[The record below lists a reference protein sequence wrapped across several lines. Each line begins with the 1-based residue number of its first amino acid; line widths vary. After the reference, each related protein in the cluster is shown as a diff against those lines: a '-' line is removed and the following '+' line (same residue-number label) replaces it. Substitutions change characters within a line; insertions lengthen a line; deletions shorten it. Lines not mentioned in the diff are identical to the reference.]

1 MDGARAREL
10 LGLEPEERD
19 PKVTRRAYLR
29 AIKTASPERE
39 PERFRALRE
48 AYECLRD
55 EADGVLVIQGV
66 RFQLDLPSRP
76 APRQAVDTPTSTE
89 AEVGREG
96 ADVRTALDTPPTSSE
111 AVEEAPP
118 QSPRARA
125 TLALARLSAS
135 DALYETREL
144 VRAHPDEAWAWSLA
158 TRAAWAAGERDEAL
172 EHARRALALGDPSA
186 LLSLARDVH
195 EKLDDAERAV
205 LERELSPLDAFE
217 LFVNHDPSRALRVL
231 RAALAA
237 ARSAGEPLVASAW
250 LRRMLALELRGGP
263 SFSAS
268 AYEAFAPVASALG
281 REHEPGLVTLHN
293 RCVEDLVRLPE
304 LLLNAEIRRAIA
316 ESLLEDDPVEAIE
329 PITYAK
335 SLTER
340 QAARMTLR
348 RHAPQLFRTFGNV
361 LGRDVFGRP
370 RGDTPPW
377 SWLLSA
383 LIAVAVSRLLRG
395 GCEPD
400 PSEQIHERVAHVLA
414 LKDHAVLPADTRSPT
429 TLHDFLCRAPS
440 WPECDAMIRLKRAES
455 DANCATL
462 TSIWASVEARYAMPN
477 NAAFADVDPELF
489 LARRASVLAR
499 CPAEAP

>member
-1 MDGARAREL
+1 MDGTRAREL
-10 LGLEPEERD
+10 LGLEADERD
-19 PKVTRRAYLR
+19 AKTIRRAYLR
-29 AIKTASPERE
+29 AIKTASPERD
-39 PERFRALRE
+39 PDRFQALRE

-55 EADGVLVIQGV
+55 EADGILVIHGA
-66 RFQLDLPSRP
+66 RFRLDLPKGPVAKPSAD
-76 APRQAVDTPTSTE
+76 APPTSTE
-89 AEVGREG
+89 AD
-96 ADVRTALDTPPTSSE
+96 ADARAARDAPSASSE
-111 AVEEAPP
+111 ADAPA

-125 TLALARLSAS
+125 TLALAGMSKS
-135 DALYETREL
+135 DALDETRAL
-144 VRAHPDEAWAWSLA
+144 VRAHPDEAWAWSFA
-158 TRAAWAAGERDEAL
+158 THAAWAVGELDEAL
-172 EHARRALALGDPSA
+172 EHARRALVLGDPSA
-186 LLSLARDVH
+186 LLSLARDVN
-195 EKLDDAERAV
+195 EKLDDAERTV

-217 LFVNHDPSRALRVL
+217 LFVNHDPSRALRVF
-231 RAALAA
+231 RAGLAA
-237 ARSAGEPLVASAW
+237 TRSAGEPLVASEW

-268 AYEAFAPVASALG
+268 AYEAFVPVATALG

-304 LLLNAEIRRAIA
+304 LLLNVEIRRAIA
-316 ESLLEDDPVEAIE
+316 ESLLEEDPVEAIE

-361 LGRDVFGRP
+361 LGLDPYARP
-370 RGDTPPW
+370 RGRAPW
-377 SWLLSA
+377 AWLLSVVISVSLYRAMTAGCGAETSKQMPERLAGVMA
-383 LIAVAVSRLLRG
+383 LREQAVIPRRTA
-395 GCEPD
+395 
-400 PSEQIHERVAHVLA
+400 
-414 LKDHAVLPADTRSPT
+414 SPI

-455 DANCATL
+455 DAGCATI
-462 TSIWASVEARYAMPN
+462 TSIWASVEERYARPN
-477 NAAFADVDPELF
+477 NAAFVDVDPELF